1 MFSKTPFI
9 RIDKIEK
16 IEINTP
22 FYPFLEEIFL
32 HYFKKL
38 YQRGSP
44 YAVWPFAQPL
54 PLPSQ
59 LPGESEREEPLL
71 LKGLD
76 YASKGVSILSG
87 IAVIAFVV
95 LLWSGKTTIGSV
107 QIGTLLTIVSFT
119 FIGGLISIGGLKMF
133 SINASL
139 RKAKERIEQVI
150 TTAGGCPFLAI
161 FAGKPTELHRPG
173 NPRFCVKCP
182 LGIDIDSSKE
192 GGLIHVCNVYP
203 VLHRQWKE
211 LPGADKV
218 LRR

>member
-1 MFSKTPFI
+1 MFSKTPFV
-9 RIDKIEK
+9 RINKVER
-16 IEINTP
+16 IEITTP
-22 FYPFLEEIFL
+22 FHPFWEEIFF
-32 HYFKKL
+32 HYFKRL
-38 YQRGSP
+38 YQQSSP
-44 YAVWPFAQPL
+44 YAVWPFVQPL

-59 LPGESEREEPLL
+59 LPGESEKEEPPL

-76 YASKGVSILSG
+76 YAGRGVSILSG
-87 IAVIAFVV
+87 IAVIVFVA
-95 LLWSGKTTIGSV
+95 LLWSGQATIGSV

-119 FIGGLISIGGLKMF
+119 FIGGLISIGGVKMF

-161 FAGKPTELHRPG
+161 FAGEPTELRRPG
-173 NPRFCVKCP
+173 NPYFCAKCP
-182 LGIDIDSSKE
+182 LGIDIDSRKE
-192 GGLIHVCNVYP
+192 GSLIHVCNVYP

-211 LPGADKV
+211 LPGADEV